1 MPRTRSLGWTE
12 LKVGIVA
19 VVAIGIATSVIFM
32 VSGEGGF
39 FWQRYTLKAKFDN
52 VAGLKPGAP
61 VRVAGVEV
69 GTVKDVAFRGTEVEL
84 TFQLSRD
91 MQPLIT
97 NRSTA
102 MIGSVS
108 LLGESSLDLTI
119 ARDGTPVPEYG
130 YVPSR
135 RAPGQLADVAEGA
148 TKSLEQ
154 ATQLIKDIRAGKGTV
169 GRLFTDEAL
178 YRDIQGFVDAAE
190 NVAKSLRAGRGTAG
204 QLLNND
210 AVYRSLEA
218 SLRNLQ
224 SMTNRINAGEGS
236 LGRLLNDPAFASS
249 LTSTTA
255 NVDTLTGRINRG
267 EGTAG
272 KLVNDP
278 ALYNRMN
285 SLAERLDTL
294 TTRLNDGQGTAGQLL
309 HDKEL
314 YDNLNSAANEMRGLV
329 SDIRKD
335 PQKYLRVKVSIF

>member
-12 LKVGIVA
+12 LKVGILA
-19 VVAIGIATSVIFM
+19 VVAIVIATTVIFM

-69 GTVKDVAFRGTEVEL
+69 GTVEDVAFDGTDVEVIFEL
-84 TFQLSRD
+84 GRE
-91 MQPLIT
+91 MQPRIT
-97 NRSTA
+97 TNSVA
-102 MIGSVS
+102 VIGAVS
-108 LLGESSLDLTI
+108 LLGEASLDLTI

-135 RAPGQLADVAEGA
+135 RTPGQLADVAEGA

-154 ATQLIKDIRAGKGTV
+154 ATQLIRDIRAGKGTV
-169 GRLFTDEAL
+169 GKLFTDDAL
-178 YRDIQGFVDAAE
+178 YRDVQGFVDAAE
-190 NVAKSLRAGRGTAG
+190 SVAKSLRSGRGTLG
-204 QLLNND
+204 QLLNNE
-210 AVYRSLEA
+210 AAYRNLES

-224 SMTNRINAGEGS
+224 AVTTRINAGEGS
-236 LGRLLNDPAFASS
+236 LGKLMNDPRFADS

-255 NVDTLTGRINRG
+255 NIDTLTGRINRG
-267 EGTAG
+267 DGTAG

-278 ALYNRMN
+278 ALYNRLN
-285 SLAERLDTL
+285 SLAARLDTL
-294 TTRLNDGQGTAGQLL
+294 GTRLNDGQGTAGRLL
-309 HDKEL
+309 HDKQL
-314 YDNLNSAANEMRGLV
+314 YDNLNGAATEMRGLV

>member
-1 MPRTRSLGWTE
+1 MPRTRSLGWVE
-12 LKVGIVA
+12 LK
-19 VVAIGIATSVIFM
+19 IGILSVAAIAVATVVIFM

-69 GTVKDVAFRGTEVEL
+69 GTVKGVAISGNEVEV

-91 MQPLIT
+91 MRPGIT
-97 NRSTA
+97 TRSVA

-108 LLGESSLDLTI
+108 LLGEASLDVTI
-119 ARDGTPVPEYG
+119 AKDGTPVPEYG

-135 RAPGQLADVAEGA
+135 RTPGQLADVAEGA
-148 TKSLEQ
+148 TKSLDQ
-154 ATQLIKDIRAGKGTV
+154 ATQLIKEIRSGKGTV
-169 GRLFTDEAL
+169 GKLFTDDAL
-178 YRDIQGFVDAAE
+178 YRDVQGFVDAAE
-190 NVAKSLRAGRGTAG
+190 NVAQSLRAGRGTLG
-204 QLLNND
+204 QLLNNQ
-210 AVYRSLEA
+210 AAYRTLEE

-224 SMTNRINAGEGS
+224 AMTARINAGEGS
-236 LGRLLNDPAFASS
+236 LGQLMNDPAFANS

-255 NVDTLTGRINRG
+255 NLDALTGRINRG
-267 EGTAG
+267 DGTAG

-278 ALYNRMN
+278 ALYNRLN
-285 SLAERLDTL
+285 ALAERLDTL
-294 TTRLNDGQGTAGQLL
+294 TARLNAGDGTAGRLL
-309 HDKEL
+309 QDRQL
-314 YDNLNSAANEMRGLV
+314 YDNLNNAANEMRGLV

>member
-19 VVAIGIATSVIFM
+19 VVAIAIATTVIFM

-178 YRDIQGFVDAAE
+178 YRDVQGFVDAAE
-190 NVAKSLRAGRGTAG
+190 SVAKSLRAGRGTAG

-236 LGRLLNDPAFASS
+236 LGRLLNDPAFANS

>member
-1 MPRTRSLGWTE
+1 
-12 LKVGIVA
+12 
-19 VVAIGIATSVIFM
+19 M

-108 LLGESSLDLTI
+108 LLGESALDLTI

-218 SLRNLQ
+218 SLGNLQ

-236 LGRLLNDPAFASS
+236 LGRLLNDPAFANS